1 MNRMHVPVLLAETLE
16 ALQLKPGATVVD
28 ATFGGGGHSSH
39 IAQAIGAA
47 GQVYAFDQD
56 PHVPQYA
63 QAILAKHKNIQL
75 LQHNFSKM
83 REALDALGV
92 KTVDAIMFD
101 LGVSSFQLDDPARG
115 FSWKHAAP
123 LDMRM
128 DTTRGITAQELLAKS
143 TSAELTKIITDYGEE
158 RTASFIAEA
167 ISRAKQTRPIT
178 TSLELKDIVHGTV
191 RGSYEY
197 RTSAVSRV
205 FQALRIA
212 VNEELSL
219 LPQAI
224 YGAITLLKPGG
235 RIAVITFHS
244 LEDRIVKYVF
254 RMLAGKGDAVYG
266 LPNNTEH
273 LLVLPSGKAI
283 KPKYVEVKVNPR
295 ARSAK
300 LRVGERYA

>member
-1 MNRMHVPVLLAETLE
+1 MHVPVLLTETLE
-16 ALQLKPGATVVD
+16 ALQLKPGTIVVD

-39 IAQAIGAA
+39 IIQTIGPT
-47 GQVYAFDQD
+47 GLLYAFDQD
-56 PHVPQYA
+56 PQVPQYA
-63 QAILAKHKNIQL
+63 KSVLEKHKNIHLIQ
-75 LQHNFSKM
+75 QNFSNM
-83 REALDALGV
+83 RGALSALGV
-92 KTVDAIMFD
+92 KAVDAIVFD
-101 LGVSSFQLDDPARG
+101 LGVSSFQLDDPDRG

-128 DTTRGITAQELLAKS
+128 DTTKGITAQELLAKS
-143 TSAELTKIITDYGEE
+143 TTAELTKIITDYGEE

-167 ISRAKQTRPIT
+167 ISQAKQKKSIT

-212 VNEELSL
+212 VNKELSL
-219 LPQAI
+219 LPQAV
-224 YGAITLLKPGG
+224 YDAITLLKPGG

-254 RMLAGKGDAVYG
+254 RMLAGKSEPVYG
-266 LPNNTEH
+266 LPAGH
-273 LLVLPSGKAI
+273 LLELPSGKAI
-283 KPKYVEVKVNPR
+283 KPKYVEVKANPR